1 MSFVFAFLAGVLSI
15 LSPCVLPLLPM
26 ILGAAISKNRF
37 GIYALALGL
46 ALSFVSV
53 GLFIATIGF
62 SLGIDQG
69 IFRIIAAIIL
79 LIMGVFLLFPKVFS
93 PISNGLNA
101 YTSQLEMRFGGS
113 TGNRSLGQ
121 FLTGVLL
128 GILWIPCV
136 GPTLGAATILA
147 AKGESLFEVTAIMLV
162 FGIGAAVPLL
172 LIGLLAVKN
181 LRFLAE
187 KMDKAKKTF
196 GALLI
201 LTALSI
207 LTGYDKIIETFL
219 VKNSPD
225 WLTKISTYF

>member
-46 ALSFVSV
+46 ALSFVSI

-62 SLGIDQG
+62 SLGIEQG

-79 LIMGVFLLFPKVFS
+79 MIMGVFLLFPTVFAS
-93 PISNGLNA
+93 LSKGLNSF
-101 YTSQLEMRFGGS
+101 TSQLEMKFGGN
-113 TGNRSLGQ
+113 TGNGLFGQ

-128 GILWIPCV
+128 GVLWVPCV
-136 GPTLGAATILA
+136 GPTLGAASILA
-147 AKGESLFEVTAIMLV
+147 AKGESLVEVSAIMLA

-172 LIGLLAVKN
+172 LIGLFAVKN

-187 KMDKAKKTF
+187 KMDKAKKLF

-201 LTALSI
+201 ITALSI